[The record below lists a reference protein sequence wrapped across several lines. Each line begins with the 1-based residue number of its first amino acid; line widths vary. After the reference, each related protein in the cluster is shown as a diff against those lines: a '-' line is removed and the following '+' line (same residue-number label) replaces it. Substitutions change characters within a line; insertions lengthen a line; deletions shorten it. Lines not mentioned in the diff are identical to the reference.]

1 MVSGEIGQ
9 ATQIVTSRVGM
20 EHKQEQERATI
31 PREVMVDYPVQDKTQ
46 KPFPAQNRRVQ
57 VS

>member
-9 ATQIVTSRVGM
+9 ATQIVTSRFGM
-20 EHKQEQERATI
+20 EHKQEQERVTI
-31 PREVMVDYPVQDKTQ
+31 PLQIMTDYPVQDKTQ
-46 KPFPAQNRRVQ
+46 KPFPAQSRRVQ